1 MEMLPVIKRKNGK
14 IFWTFNLNLEES
26 KQRQCQYTLA
36 FSSKAVFAF
45 SEGSK
50 HIKCTYTFDFLKKSK
65 HLQLAFLGDS
75 QPLVLQ
81 LALYNYNQC
90 FLTFVPIAVE

>member
-1 MEMLPVIKRKNGK
+1 MEMLPVIKRKNEK
-14 IFWTFNLNLEES
+14 VFWTLNLNLEES

-50 HIKCTYTFDFLKKSK
+50 HIKCTYTFDFLKKIET
-65 HLQLAFLGDS
+65 LA
-75 QPLVLQ
+75 
-81 LALYNYNQC
+81 AC
-90 FLTFVPIAVE
+90 FSGRFPDPCFAVSFI

>member
-1 MEMLPVIKRKNGK
+1 MIKRKNEK
-14 IFWTFNLNLEES
+14 VFWTLNLNLEES

-50 HIKCTYTFDFLKKSK
+50 HIKCTYTFDFFEKSK

-75 QPLVLQ
+75 HTLVYG
-81 LALYNYNQC
+81 LALYNLNQ
-90 FLTFVPIAVE
+90 